1 MYSHTYEE
9 MEEAGVTFKL
19 ETPVWVN
26 ENGNQYAKKY
36 TSGCTGIH
44 SLTYP
49 EICFL
54 MDQVGDSTSQKGN
67 EQIKWRFI
75 VCGKEMVKKIESM
88 QKKTWV
94 LLRLTSLSRDPFM
107 CIGIFDGKR
116 KQVIYETG
124 MDIRCKKYGEVSDK
138 YCFKNNSGKSKQYPM
153 GPTWIFKGRKVPC
166 LTRWSLQG
174 SITSK
179 ILIAI
184 LATLGEV
191 GCLNRS
197 NRQKPLL
204 LVDGH
209 NSHFQLDLLHY
220 VIDPT
225 HKRAVCIGVSY
236 GNALWQVEESSE
248 YNSAYNIAL
257 DKAKEGLLENRKKD
271 DTTHHRTIR
280 DILSR

>member
-1 MYSHTYEE
+1 M
-9 MEEAGVTFKL
+9 
-19 ETPVWVN
+19 
-26 ENGNQYAKKY
+26 
-36 TSGCTGIH
+36 
-44 SLTYP
+44 
-49 EICFL
+49 
-54 MDQVGDSTSQKGN
+54 
-67 EQIKWRFI
+67 
-75 VCGKEMVKKIESM
+75 
-88 QKKTWV
+88 
-94 LLRLTSLSRDPFM
+94 
-107 CIGIFDGKR
+107 
-116 KQVIYETG
+116 
-124 MDIRCKKYGEVSDK
+124 SDK
-138 YCFKNNSGKSKQYPM
+138 YYFKNNSGKGKQSPM
-153 GPTWIFKGRKVPC
+153 GHTYIFQGKEVPC
-166 LTRWSLQG
+166 LTRWSPKS

-184 LATLGEV
+184 LATLDEV
-191 GCLNRS
+191 GCLNHS
-197 NRQKPLL
+197 NGHTPFL